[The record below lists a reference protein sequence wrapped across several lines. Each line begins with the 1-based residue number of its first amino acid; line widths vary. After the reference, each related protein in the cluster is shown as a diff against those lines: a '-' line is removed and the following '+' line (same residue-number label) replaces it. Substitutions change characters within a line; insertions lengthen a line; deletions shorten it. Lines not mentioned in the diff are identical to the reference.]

1 MIQIRLWAPKV
12 AVCLMLCA
20 LCVAVNTGA
29 LAADKDKQQISR
41 VIAKEMMAAQKALQA
56 SQWQDAIKNL
66 DDAEAKS
73 GLTPFDKKTILDF
86 KGFAYAKLGNMK
98 AAQENYDKAL
108 ATGQYP
114 PEEAAKLTRML
125 FRLSAGAQM
134 YPKALE
140 YGKEVSDSGNASS
153 DDLSIMAQIYFIQK
167 DCKDTGI
174 WADKA
179 VAAARKA
186 GEVPKENVFQF
197 KLQCAFD
204 NNDTP
209 GTIASLEDL
218 IRLTGKTDY
227 WNKLLRFE
235 LQDEKE
241 DRNILMIYRIM
252 YNTGSMT
259 AASNFMEMAQLL
271 GDAALPGEATAV
283 LEKGTA
289 SNVFTTPE
297 QKDRAARLVAATKP
311 RADADRKGLAEFA
324 AEAAKNPG
332 GDLSVKLGEVY
343 YGFGDYQNA
352 VTFINA
358 GLQKGQIKHPE
369 DAYVYLGL
377 AEQQL
382 KDAAASRKAFASLK
396 TIPNLSPRVL
406 KLWSLYAEREA

>member
-1 MIQIRLWAPKV
+1 
-12 AVCLMLCA
+12 MLCA
-20 LCVAVNTGA
+20 LCVAVVPDA
-29 LAADKDKQQISR
+29 VAADKQQISR
-41 VIAKEMMAAQKALQA
+41 AIAKEMMAAQKALQA

-108 ATGQYP
+108 ATGLYP
-114 PEEAAKLTRML
+114 PDEAAKLTRML
-125 FRLSAGAQM
+125 FRLSAGSQM

-140 YGKEVSDSGNASS
+140 YGKQIADNGTATA

-167 DCKDTGI
+167 DCKDTDI
-174 WADKA
+174 WVDKA
-179 VAAARKA
+179 VAASRKA
-186 GEVPKENVFQF
+186 GEAPKENVYQF

-204 NNDTP
+204 SNDTP
-209 GTIASLEDL
+209 GTIAALEDL
-218 IRLTGKTDY
+218 IRLTGKADY

-241 DRNILMIYRIM
+241 DRNILMIYRVM

-259 AASNFMEMAQLL
+259 AGSNFMEMAQLL
-271 GDAALPGEATAV
+271 GDAALPGEAQAV

-289 SNVFTTPE
+289 SNVFNTPE
-297 QKDRAARLVAATKP
+297 TKDRAARLVAVTKP
-311 RADADRKGLAEFA
+311 RADADRKGLAEFV
-324 AEAAKNPG
+324 AEAAKNPAG
-332 GDLSVKLGEVY
+332 ELSVKLGEVY

-352 VTFINA
+352 VTYINA
-358 GLQKGQIKHPE
+358 GLQKGQIKHLDE
-369 DAYVYLGL
+369 AYVYLGL

-382 KDAAASRKAFASLK
+382 KDTAASRKAFAGLK
-396 TIPNLSPRVL
+396 TVPNMSPRVL
-406 KLWSLYAEREA
+406 KLWNLYAEREG